1 MEWTDLSRWALARGW
16 LFLDDEDKNNKNS
29 PATPPAH
36 TFEFLEAGKN
46 TKYYLSRVK

>member
-1 MEWTDLSRWALARGW
+1 MHDGSVTA
-16 LFLDDEDKNNKNS
+16 N
-29 PATPPAH
+29 PPSY